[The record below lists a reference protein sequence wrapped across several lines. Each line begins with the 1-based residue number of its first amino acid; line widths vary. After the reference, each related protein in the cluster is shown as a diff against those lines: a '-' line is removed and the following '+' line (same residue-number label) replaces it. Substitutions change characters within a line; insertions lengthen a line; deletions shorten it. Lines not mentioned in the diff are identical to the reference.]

1 MMNLKAETTD
11 RRINRT
17 QQSLRKAL
25 IELILEKHYDT
36 ISVQDIIDR
45 ANVGRSTF
53 YTHFR
58 DKEDLFR
65 GDWERVLN
73 HFVDQITV
81 ENLNE
86 GRIFPIRELFEHLKD
101 FHHFYR
107 ALVRSGKVEKIFSQG
122 QQFMAGRI
130 GEKLSSLLQTE
141 TSVPISILANYLSGE
156 IFSNLKWWL
165 DNNMPYSP
173 LQMDEFFHQLVVS
186 GFMATIG
193 KSIALQSA

>member
-1 MMNLKAETTD
+1 MNAQTKTED

-65 GDWERVLN
+65 GDWERVLD
-73 HFVDQITV
+73 HFVEQIKA
-81 ENLNE
+81 ESLHE

-107 ALVRSGKVEKIFSQG
+107 ALVKSGKIEQIFSLG
-122 QQFMAGRI
+122 QKYLAERI
-130 GEKLSSLLQTE
+130 ELRIISLLSIEDTPLI
-141 TSVPISILANYLSGE
+141 PIPILANYLASE
-156 IFSNLKWWL
+156 IVSNLKWWL
-165 DNNMPYSP
+165 DNNMPHSP
-173 LQMDEFFHQLVVS
+173 EKMDEIFHGLVVL
-186 GFMATIG
+186 GFRFG
-193 KSIALQSA
+193 LRK